1 MNKKIVDE
9 SLFQSL
15 EQLEIYLKDNVAG
28 AFGGN
33 HRSRKIGSSS
43 EFADYREYIPGD
55 DIRRID
61 WNIFSRFEK
70 LFLKLFLDERQ
81 MHIKIYIDCSRSMD
95 FGTNNKGVSALRL
108 AVCLAYL
115 SISSLDKVS
124 IYALRGRKCEKVI
137 EGIIGKESFY
147 NSIKAIENVEFDQNS
162 CISDAIMSSPT
173 IGYGDGMS
181 FIISDF
187 MVEED
192 YKNAIGYLRNKHRD
206 VTCIQILSDEEINP
220 MYRGKTILYDSEN
233 SNKLF
238 KRNITKERIKAYH
251 MALEYIKKQLS
262 DFCLSRGA
270 NYLFVSSS
278 DSLDD
283 IIINKA
289 IQKEVIK

>member
-61 WNIFSRFEK
+61 LNIFSRFEK

-124 IYALRGRKCEKVI
+124 IYALRGRKCEN
-137 EGIIGKESFY
+137 G
-147 NSIKAIENVEFDQNS
+147 
-162 CISDAIMSSPT
+162 
-173 IGYGDGMS
+173 
-181 FIISDF
+181 
-187 MVEED
+187 
-192 YKNAIGYLRNKHRD
+192 
-206 VTCIQILSDEEINP
+206 
-220 MYRGKTILYDSEN
+220 
-233 SNKLF
+233 
-238 KRNITKERIKAYH
+238 
-251 MALEYIKKQLS
+251 
-262 DFCLSRGA
+262 
-270 NYLFVSSS
+270 
-278 DSLDD
+278 
-283 IIINKA
+283 
-289 IQKEVIK
+289 